1 MKDRRTTK
9 QTVRKEK
16 LLNDYGT
23 PRVDNT
29 QLAEFSHPLLKKA
42 RQPQSAF
49 PYLSEVELIRHF
61 HRLAKSNY
69 SWDDG
74 LYPLGSCTMK
84 YNPLINER
92 VAGDEALRHA
102 HPALPVEYNQAVL
115 RIIWETEEML
125 RTLLDLPGATIQPAA
140 GAHGE
145 LIGVLMIRKYFH
157 MRGEKRTTI
166 IIPESAHGT
175 NPASAAMA
183 GFQTVK
189 VGARSDGMTN
199 LEELQNLLSSD
210 VAALMITN
218 PNTMGIFETEIRRIK
233 AMLDDVGAL
242 LYIDGAN
249 LNALVG
255 KISFTAM
262 GADLTQLNLH
272 KTFST
277 PHGGGGP
284 GQGALGCSARMLPFL
299 PLEQV
304 RAKDPQNPA
313 AGFEFYN
320 PEHSIGLVKAWYGQF
335 GNILRAWTYM
345 KSWGSAAHRI
355 AETAVLNANYMRAEL
370 ADVLTIAAQSPS
382 MHEAVFS
389 QEGLQK
395 VGLTT
400 ANLAKA
406 LLDYGFYAPTIYFP
420 LNVNGAIMVE
430 PTETESKDE
439 MDLFI
444 SAVHE
449 ICANAERHRAGA
461 QETFVTQIDETGA
474 ARMPRLTWLDI
485 P

>member
-1 MKDRRTTK
+1 MSLTHTTR
-9 QTVRKEK
+9 QTVRKEQ
-16 LLNDYGT
+16 LLSAYPVQETAAANFDGY
-23 PRVDNT
+23 
-29 QLAEFSHPLLKKA
+29 AHPLLKSA
-42 RQPQSAF
+42 RAPEQPF
-49 PYLSEVELIRHF
+49 PRLSEVEVMRHF

-92 VAGDEALRHA
+92 IAADEGLRHA
-102 HPALPVEYNQAVL
+102 HPAMPQKYTQSVM
-115 RIIWETEEML
+115 RIIYETEEIL
-125 RTLLDLPGATIQPAA
+125 RQLLDLPGVTIQPAA

-145 LIGVLMIRKYFH
+145 LIGVLMMRKYFH
-157 MRGEKRTTI
+157 ARGEHRTKI

-183 GFQTVK
+183 GFDTVK
-189 VGARSDGMTN
+189 VGTRSNGLTN
-199 LEELQNLLSSD
+199 LEELKGLLTKD

-218 PNTMGIFETEIRRIK
+218 PNTMGVFETDIVAIK
-233 AMLDDVGAL
+233 KMLDEVGAL

-284 GQGALGCSARMLPFL
+284 GQGALGCSERMLPFL
-299 PLEQV
+299 PLNQLRMV
-304 RAKDPQNPA
+304 DNAAPA
-313 AGFEFYN
+313 AGYEFYD
-320 PEHSIGLVKAWYGQF
+320 PEQSIGLIKSWYGQF
-335 GNILRAWTYM
+335 GNIVRAWTYM
-345 KSWGSAAHRI
+345 KSWGSDTNLI
-355 AETAVLNANYMRAEL
+355 AETAVLNANYMRKKLE
-370 ADVLTIAAQSPS
+370 DILTIASPERS

-389 QEGLQK
+389 QDGLQK

-420 LNVNGAIMVE
+420 LNVNAAIMIE
-430 PTETESKDE
+430 PTETETKAE
-439 MDLFI
+439 MDVFI
-444 SAVHE
+444 DAVHE
-449 ICANAERHRAGA
+449 IYANPEKHKHGA
-461 QETFVTQIDETGA
+461 QKTYITHIDETGA
-474 ARMPRLTWLDI
+474 ARNPKLTWLS
-485 P
+485 

>member
-1 MKDRRTTK
+1 MSLAHTTR
-9 QTVRKEK
+9 QTVRKER
-16 LLNDYGT
+16 LLSAY
-23 PRVDNT
+23 PRQEQAAAD
-29 QLAEFSHPLLKKA
+29 FSGAQNPLLRKA
-42 RQPQSAF
+42 RSPEKPF
-49 PYLSEVELIRHF
+49 PVLSEVELMRHF

-92 VAGDEALRHA
+92 VAGDDSLKHI
-102 HPALPVEYNQAVL
+102 HPSLPIEYSQAVL
-115 RIIWETEEML
+115 RIIFETEEML
-125 RTLLDLPGATIQPAA
+125 RNLLDLPGVTIQPAA

-145 LIGVLMIRKYFH
+145 LIGTLMIRKYFLSK
-157 MRGEKRTTI
+157 GEKRTTI

-189 VGARSDGMTN
+189 VGARENGLTN
-199 LEELQNLLSSD
+199 LEELEKLLSTD

-218 PNTMGIFETEIRRIK
+218 PNTMGIFETDILKIK
-233 AMLDDVGAL
+233 AMLDKVGAL

-284 GQGALGCSARMLPFL
+284 GQGALGCSARMMPFL

-304 RAKDPQNPA
+304 RMKTAGNPA
-313 AGFEFYN
+313 AGYEFFD
-320 PEHSIGLVKAWYGQF
+320 PADSIGLVKAWYGQF

-345 KSWGSAAHRI
+345 KSWGASTPEI
-355 AETAVLNANYMRAEL
+355 AETAVMNANYMRARLEDILTL
-370 ADVLTIAAQSPS
+370 ASPSPS
-382 MHEAVFS
+382 MHEVVFS
-389 QEGLQK
+389 QDGLQK

-430 PTETESKDE
+430 PTETESKEE
-439 MDLFI
+439 MDTFI
-444 SAVHE
+444 DAVHE
-449 ICANAERHRAGA
+449 IYQNPTKHDHGA
-461 QETFVTQIDETGA
+461 QQTFVTGIDETGA
-474 ARMPRLTWLDI
+474 ARNPQLTWHW
-485 P
+485 

>member
-1 MKDRRTTK
+1 MAKLQTTR
-9 QTVRKEK
+9 QTVRKEIS
-16 LLNDYGT
+16 LSEYTGQDTEAADFSGYG
-23 PRVDNT
+23 N
-29 QLAEFSHPLLKKA
+29 PLLKKA
-42 RQPQSAF
+42 RKPEKPF
-49 PYLSEVELIRHF
+49 PRLSEVELMRHF

-92 VAGDEALRHA
+92 IAGDEALRHM
-102 HPALPVEYNQAVL
+102 HPALPHEYAQSVM
-115 RIIWETEEML
+115 RIIWETEETL
-125 RTLLDLPGATIQPAA
+125 RTLLDLPGVTLQPAA

-157 MRGEKRTTI
+157 ARNEKRTTI

-183 GFQTVK
+183 GFKTVK
-189 VGARSDGMTN
+189 VGARENGLTN
-199 LEELQNLLSSD
+199 LEELKQLLSKD

-218 PNTMGIFETEIRRIK
+218 PNTLGIFETDIAEIK
-233 AMLDDVGAL
+233 AMLDEVGAL

-284 GQGALGCSARMLPFL
+284 GQGALGCSARMLPYL
-299 PLEQV
+299 PLEQI
-304 RAKDPQNPA
+304 RAKDAKNPS

-320 PEHSIGLVKAWYGQF
+320 PAESIGQVKAWYGQF

-345 KSWGSAAHRI
+345 KSWGSDAHRI
-355 AETAVLNANYMRAEL
+355 AETAVLNANYMRAKL
-370 ADVLTIAAQSPS
+370 KDVLTLASESPS

-395 VGLTT
+395 HGLTT

-420 LNVNGAIMVE
+420 LNVNGAIMIE
-430 PTETESKDE
+430 PTETESKAE

-444 SAVHE
+444 RAVHE
-449 ICANAERHRAGA
+449 IYADAEEHKAGA
-461 QETFVTQIDETGA
+461 KETFVTQIDETGA
-474 ARMPRLTWLDI
+474 ARTPKLT
-485 P
+485 

>member
-1 MKDRRTTK
+1 MPQEQTTR
-9 QTVRKEK
+9 QTVRKER
-16 LLNDYGT
+16 LLIEYPGSEIHAAD
-23 PRVDNT
+23 
-29 QLAEFSHPLLKKA
+29 LAAFSHPLLKKP
-42 RQPQSAF
+42 RQPERPF
-49 PYLSEVELIRHF
+49 PRLSEVELIRHF

-92 VAGDEALRHA
+92 IAADAVLRNA
-102 HPALPVEYNQAVL
+102 HPALPLEHTQAVL
-115 RIIWETEEML
+115 RIIWETEEIL
-125 RTLLDLPGATIQPAA
+125 RTLLDLPGVTIQPAA

-145 LIGVLMIRKYFH
+145 LIGVLMIRKYFAS
-157 MRGEKRTTI
+157 RNEKRTTI

-183 GFQTVK
+183 GFKTVR
-189 VGARSDGMTN
+189 VGARENGLTN
-199 LEELQNLLSSD
+199 LEELRSLLSTD

-218 PNTMGIFETEIRRIK
+218 PNTMGIFETDIGQIK
-233 AMLDDVGAL
+233 KMLDQVGAL

-249 LNALVG
+249 FNALVG

-299 PLEQV
+299 PLGQV
-304 RAKDPQNPA
+304 RVKEGAQRP
-313 AGFEFYN
+313 AGFEFYD
-320 PEHSIGLVKAWYGQF
+320 PGQSIGLVKAWYGQF
-335 GNILRAWTYM
+335 GNILRAWAYM
-345 KSWGSAAHRI
+345 KSWGSEAHRI
-355 AETAVLNANYMRAEL
+355 AETAVLNANYMRARL
-370 ADVLTIAAQSPS
+370 SDVLTIAAESPS
-382 MHEAVFS
+382 MHEVVFS
-389 QEGLQK
+389 HDGVQAR
-395 VGLTT
+395 GLTT

-420 LNVNGAIMVE
+420 LNVSGAIMVE

-444 SAVHE
+444 RAVHE
-449 ICANAERHRAGA
+449 ICADAEKHKSGA
-461 QETFVTQIDETGA
+461 RETFVTHIDETGA
-474 ARMPRLTWLDI
+474 ARSPRLTW
-485 P
+485 

>member
-1 MKDRRTTK
+1 MAQLETTR
-9 QTVRKEK
+9 QTVRKER
-16 LLNDYGT
+16 LLIEYKSHDTEAARFEG
-23 PRVDNT
+23 
-29 QLAEFSHPLLKKA
+29 AAHPLLKSA
-42 RQPQSAF
+42 RQPEKPF
-49 PYLSEVELIRHF
+49 PRLSEVELMRHF

-84 YNPLINER
+84 YNPLLNER
-92 VAGDEALRHA
+92 IAADEALRHI
-102 HPALPVEYNQAVL
+102 HPALPVEHTQTVL
-115 RIIWETEEML
+115 RIIWETEEIL
-125 RTLLDLPGATIQPAA
+125 RRLLDLPGVTIQPAA

-157 MRGEKRTTI
+157 NRGEKRTTI

-183 GFQTVK
+183 GFRTVR
-189 VGARSDGMTN
+189 VGARANGLTN
-199 LEELQNLLSSD
+199 LDELRSLLSKD

-218 PNTMGIFETEIRRIK
+218 PNTMGIFETDIRQIK
-233 AMLDDVGAL
+233 AMLDEVGAL

-255 KISFTAM
+255 KISFTEM

-304 RAKDPQNPA
+304 RAKEAGNPA
-313 AGFEFYN
+313 AGFEFYD

-345 KSWGSAAHRI
+345 KSWGSEAHRI
-355 AETAVLNANYMRAEL
+355 AETAVLNANYMRSRLE
-370 ADVLTIAAQSPS
+370 DVLTIAAQSPS

-389 QEGLQK
+389 QDGLQK
-395 VGLTT
+395 CGLTT

-420 LNVNGAIMVE
+420 LNVNGAIMIE

-444 SAVHE
+444 RAVHE
-449 ICANAERHRAGA
+449 ICANAEQHRAGA
-461 QETFVTQIDETGA
+461 QETFVTHIDETGA
-474 ARMPRLTWLDI
+474 ARSPRLTW
-485 P
+485 

>member
-1 MKDRRTTK
+1 MAQRETTR
-9 QTVRKEK
+9 QTVRKER
-16 LLNDYGT
+16 LLIEYQNADTEAATFEGMT
-23 PRVDNT
+23 
-29 QLAEFSHPLLKKA
+29 HPLLKCA
-42 RQPQSAF
+42 RKPERPF
-49 PYLSEVELIRHF
+49 PRLSEVELIRHF

-92 VAGDEALRHA
+92 IAADESLRHI
-102 HPALPVEYNQAVL
+102 HPALPVEYTQSVL

-125 RTLLDLPGATIQPAA
+125 RRLLDLPGVTLQPAA

-145 LIGVLMIRKYFH
+145 LTGVLMIRKYFLT
-157 MRGEKRTTI
+157 RKEKRTTI

-175 NPASAAMA
+175 NPASAVMA
-183 GFQTVK
+183 GFKTVK
-189 VGARSDGMTN
+189 VGARADGMTN
-199 LEELQNLLSSD
+199 LDELRSLLSKD

-218 PNTMGIFETEIRRIK
+218 PNTMGIFETDIQQIK
-233 AMLDDVGAL
+233 AMLDEVGAL

-299 PLEQV
+299 PLQQV
-304 RAKDPQNPA
+304 REKEAGNPA
-313 AGFEFYN
+313 AGFEFYD

-335 GNILRAWTYM
+335 GNILRAWAYM
-345 KSWGSAAHRI
+345 KSWGSETHRI
-355 AETAVLNANYMRAEL
+355 AETAVLNANYMRSKL
-370 ADVLTIAAQSPS
+370 VDVLTLAAQSPS
-382 MHEAVFS
+382 MHEVVFS
-389 QEGLQK
+389 QDGLQK
-395 VGLTT
+395 KGLTT

-420 LNVNGAIMVE
+420 LNVNGAIMIE

-444 SAVHE
+444 RAVHE
-449 ICANAERHRAGA
+449 ICANAEKHKAGA
-461 QETFVTQIDETGA
+461 QDTFVTHIDETGA
-474 ARMPRLTWLDI
+474 ARSPRLTW
-485 P
+485 

>member
-1 MKDRRTTK
+1 MAQRETTR
-9 QTVRKEK
+9 QTVRKER
-16 LLNDYGT
+16 LLIEYQNPDTETATFEGMT
-23 PRVDNT
+23 
-29 QLAEFSHPLLKKA
+29 HPLLKSA
-42 RQPQSAF
+42 RKPERPF
-49 PYLSEVELIRHF
+49 PRLSEVELIRHF

-92 VAGDEALRHA
+92 IAADESLRHM
-102 HPALPVEYNQAVL
+102 HPALPVEYTQSVL

-125 RTLLDLPGATIQPAA
+125 RALLDLPGVTLQPAA

-145 LIGVLMIRKYFH
+145 LTGVLMIRKYFLT
-157 MRGEKRTTI
+157 RGEKRTTI

-183 GFQTVK
+183 GFKTVK
-189 VGARSDGMTN
+189 VGARADGMTN
-199 LEELQNLLSSD
+199 LDELRSLLSKD

-218 PNTMGIFETEIRRIK
+218 PNTMGIFETDIQQIK
-233 AMLDDVGAL
+233 AMLDEVGAL

-299 PLEQV
+299 PLQQV
-304 RAKDPQNPA
+304 RAKEADNPA
-313 AGFEFYN
+313 AGFEFYD

-345 KSWGSAAHRI
+345 KSWGSETHRI
-355 AETAVLNANYMRAEL
+355 AETAVLNANYMRSKL

-389 QEGLQK
+389 QDGLQK
-395 VGLTT
+395 KGLTT

-420 LNVNGAIMVE
+420 LNVNGAIMIE

-444 SAVHE
+444 RAVHE
-449 ICANAERHRAGA
+449 IYTDAEKHKAGA
-461 QETFVTQIDETGA
+461 QDTFVTHIDETGA
-474 ARMPRLTWLDI
+474 ARSPRLTW
-485 P
+485 

>member
-1 MKDRRTTK
+1 MSLQHTTR
-9 QTVRKEK
+9 QTVRKER
-16 LLNDYGT
+16 LLSAYPGQQHTSAD
-23 PRVDNT
+23 
-29 QLAEFSHPLLKKA
+29 FSASQNPLLKKA
-42 RQPQSAF
+42 RSPEKAF
-49 PYLSEVELIRHF
+49 PALSEVELMRHF

-92 VAGDEALRHA
+92 IAGDDSLKHV
-102 HPALPVEYNQAVL
+102 HPSLPIEYSQAVL
-115 RIIWETEEML
+115 RIIFETEEML
-125 RTLLDLPGATIQPAA
+125 RRLLDLPGVTIQPAA

-145 LIGVLMIRKYFH
+145 LIGTLMIRKYFLSK
-157 MRGEKRTTI
+157 GEKRTTI

-189 VGARSDGMTN
+189 VGARENGLTN
-199 LEELQNLLSSD
+199 LEELEKLLSTD

-218 PNTMGIFETEIRRIK
+218 PNTMGIFETDILKIK
-233 AMLDDVGAL
+233 AMLDKVGAL

-304 RAKDPQNPA
+304 RMKTAGNPGAGYELFDPA
-313 AGFEFYN
+313 D
-320 PEHSIGLVKAWYGQF
+320 SIGLVKAWYGQF

-345 KSWGSAAHRI
+345 KSWGSSTHEI
-355 AETAVLNANYMRAEL
+355 AETAVMNANYMRARLEDILTL
-370 ADVLTIAAQSPS
+370 ASPSPS
-382 MHEAVFS
+382 MHEVVFS
-389 QEGLQK
+389 QDGLQK

-420 LNVNGAIMVE
+420 LNVNAAIMIE
-430 PTETESKDE
+430 PTETESKEE
-439 MDLFI
+439 MDVFI
-444 SAVHE
+444 ESVHE
-449 ICANAERHRAGA
+449 IYQNPKKHDHGA
-461 QETFVTQIDETGA
+461 QQTFVTGIDETGA
-474 ARMPRLTWLDI
+474 ARNPQLTWHW
-485 P
+485 

>member
-1 MKDRRTTK
+1 MQHTTR
-9 QTVRKEK
+9 QTVRKEQ
-16 LLNDYGT
+16 LLSTYPEQETRGAD
-23 PRVDNT
+23 
-29 QLAEFSHPLLKKA
+29 FSKSANPLLKKA
-42 RQPQSAF
+42 RSPGQPF
-49 PYLSEVELIRHF
+49 PKLGEVEVMRHF

-92 VAGDEALRHA
+92 IATDEALRHA
-102 HPALPVEYNQAVL
+102 HPALPAEYTQSVM
-115 RIIWETEEML
+115 RIIFETEEIL
-125 RTLLDLPGATIQPAA
+125 RTLLDLPGVTIQPAA

-145 LIGVLMIRKYFH
+145 LIGVMMMRKYFLS
-157 MRGEKRTTI
+157 RGEKRTTI

-183 GFQTVK
+183 GYKTVK
-189 VGARSDGMTN
+189 VGARENGLTN
-199 LEELQNLLSSD
+199 LEELKALLSKD

-218 PNTMGIFETEIRRIK
+218 PNTLGIFETEIPQIK
-233 AMLDDVGAL
+233 KMLDEVGAL

-255 KISFTAM
+255 KISFNAM

-284 GQGALGCSARMLPFL
+284 GQGALGCSERMLPFL
-299 PLEQV
+299 P
-304 RAKDPQNPA
+304 
-313 AGFEFYN
+313 AGQIRRVAGTQKFEFYD
-320 PEHSIGLVKAWYGQF
+320 PQHSVGLIKAWYGQF
-335 GNILRAWTYM
+335 GNIVRAWTYM
-345 KSWGSAAHRI
+345 KSWGNETVKI
-355 AETAVLNANYMRAEL
+355 AETAVLNANYMRSEL
-370 ADVLTIAAQSPS
+370 QNVLTIAAQSPS

-389 QEGLQK
+389 QDGLSK

-420 LNVNGAIMVE
+420 LNVTGAIMIE
-430 PTETESKDE
+430 PTETETKAE
-439 MDLFI
+439 MDTFI
-444 SAVHE
+444 AAVKA
-449 ICANAERHRAGA
+449 IVADAEKHKHGA
-461 QETFVTQIDETGA
+461 QCTFVTHIDETAA
-474 ARMPRLTWLDI
+474 ARTPKLNWNS
-485 P
+485 